1 MRRLAVLVVLAGAW
15 LALPAAADAA
25 RVAVGISPRADSR
38 SVADAIERRTGTRPE
53 SLKPIPAL
61 LVDLPEGVSLKGIR
75 GIRYVEPLVTRR
87 LAFTPSDPL
96 VSKQW
101 YLGFSGFYAPWI
113 TLPSFEPIPVAVIDS
128 GVDKSHP
135 DLAGKILDAETFVGG
150 SAKTDELGH
159 GTFVAGLIG
168 AGVDNGIGIA
178 GLAPSAQL
186 LVAKVVTKS
195 RAIPVEAEAK
205 AIRWAV
211 DNGARVIN
219 MSLGGIRDPLDPD
232 RDTYSRLE
240 ADAVAYAIS
249 NGVVVVA
256 AVGNSD
262 QAPTSPWKYA
272 SYPAALPH
280 VLGVSAMSESG
291 AIPTF
296 SNRDRIYNDIAA
308 PGLRILSALPR
319 SLTSRYPSCS
329 DQGYS
334 ICGPEEY
341 REAQGTSFAA
351 PQVSAAAAVL
361 LSLRPT
367 LRPEQVTQLL
377 LATAVDLEFSTGCS
391 ACGVGRDAYSGRG
404 RLDVATAIGSL
415 NKPLPERDFYETN
428 DDLGSRAYTTFGS
441 NRRIQ
446 ATVDYWDDQDDVYA
460 ISLGRNQ
467 PVYVGLT
474 GADTTVDVSLAFW
487 LPKAQSLE
495 RVVDARYRVRTS
507 ARRGSRQYLSY
518 RPRGRRH
525 VLRAGP
531 HVEPGRDPLPARHR
545 QGLAVQQLVV
555 RHVAQNACRVA
566 DHDRAWRDVFRDDRA
581 RADERLLAD
590 LDARAQD
597 RASADARAAP
607 DRRPRDEL
615 VAPLGAA
622 HEVVVRRHDA
632 GSDEDVVLERGV
644 GGDVRL
650 RLDLGQRAHRRVV
663 LDQRAAAEHHV
674 VADRDSLADARLVAE
689 DHARADP
696 RTGEDDR
703 SGGHDRPLPDLGR
716 RERLALRG
724 GARRERRLLPHDGV
738 LEHLDAFAQHRPRVH
753 RRRRVDVSCHRA
765 RSSACRAPVRL
776 VRRPRRPSVC
786 RLRRTPGGGT
796 PDTRA

>member
-1 MRRLAVLVVLAGAW
+1 MRRTLLVLA
-15 LALPAAADAA
+15 LACLGLAFPAAAEAA
-25 RVAVGISPRADSR
+25 RVAVGLSPT
-38 SVADAIERRTGTRPE
+38 ADAQAVMAALERRTGTRPE

-61 LVDLPEGVSLKGIR
+61 VLDLPDGASLRGIR

-96 VSKQW
+96 VHKQW
-101 YLGFSGFYAPWI
+101 YLRFSGFYTPWI

-128 GVDKSHP
+128 GVDASHP
-135 DLAGKILDAETFVGG
+135 DLAGKILDAESFVGG
-150 SAKTDELGH
+150 SAETDALGH

-219 MSLGGIRDPLDPD
+219 MSLGGIRDPLDPE

-240 ADAVAYAIS
+240 ADAVAYAVS
-249 NGVVVVA
+249 NDVVVVA

-262 QAPTSPWKYA
+262 QAPSSPWKYA

-280 VLGVSAMSESG
+280 VLGVSATSDSG
-291 AIPTF
+291 AIPAF
-296 SNRDRIYNDIAA
+296 SNRDRIYNDLAA
-308 PGLRILSALPR
+308 PGLRILSSLPR
-319 SLTSRYPSCS
+319 SLTARYPSCS

-377 LATAVDLEFSTGCS
+377 LSTAVDLEFSTGCS

-404 RLDVATAIGSL
+404 RLDVAAAIAALG
-415 NKPLPERDFYETN
+415 KRLPERDFYETN

-446 ATVDYWDDQDDVYA
+446 ATVDFWDDQDDVYA
-460 ISLGRNQ
+460 ISLDRNQ

-474 GADTTVDVSLAFW
+474 GADTTLDVSLAFW
-487 LPKAQSLE
+487 LPKARSLE
-495 RVVDARYRVRTS
+495 LVADTRYRVRTS

-518 RPRGRRH
+518 KPSRRGTYYVQVRISS
-525 VLRAGP
+525 
-531 HVEPGRDPLPARHR
+531 PGSTRY
-545 QGLAVQQLVV
+545 
-555 RHVAQNACRVA
+555 
-566 DHDRAWRDVFRDDRA
+566 
-581 RADERLLAD
+581 
-590 LDARAQD
+590 
-597 RASADARAAP
+597 
-607 DRRPRDEL
+607 
-615 VAPLGAA
+615 
-622 HEVVVRRHDA
+622 
-632 GSDEDVVLERGV
+632 
-644 GGDVRL
+644 
-650 RLDLGQRAHRRVV
+650 
-663 LDQRAAAEHHV
+663 
-674 VADRDSLADARLVAE
+674 RLVIVK
-689 DHARADP
+689 
-696 RTGEDDR
+696 G
-703 SGGHDRPLPDLGR
+703 
-716 RERLALRG
+716 
-724 GARRERRLLPHDGV
+724 
-738 LEHLDAFAQHRPRVH
+738 
-753 RRRRVDVSCHRA
+753 
-765 RSSACRAPVRL
+765 
-776 VRRPRRPSVC
+776 
-786 RLRRTPGGGT
+786 
-796 PDTRA
+796 